1 MTRKHF
7 EKIAEIIRSNK
18 AGYFNN
24 GLAQKNDLIDKLSN
38 YFITIN
44 TRFDKE
50 KFKYACMFEKK
61 GGQIMDNNF
70 MDNVEKS
77 LKELI
82 KEINT
87 LNKILLSSDIGVNLR
102 NTPIDRANK
111 VSKQYEKLLKEL
123 K

>member
-1 MTRKHF
+1 
-7 EKIAEIIRSNK
+7 
-18 AGYFNN
+18 
-24 GLAQKNDLIDKLSN
+24 
-38 YFITIN
+38 
-44 TRFDKE
+44 
-50 KFKYACMFEKK
+50 
-61 GGQIMDNNF
+61 MDNNF

-82 KEINT
+82 KEINV

-102 NTPIDRANK
+102 NTPIDRAKK